1 MLNEKEKLI
10 IVGGAVLITGG
21 LLFYFSKNLLEFL
34 GIAPDAEAK
43 KEAEITEKKNTELL
57 EGQKEKV
64 DTLLKEGQK
73 PSYLKATYLE
83 AANVIHDA
91 TKKAGIDDSDKIAVD
106 TLLRYT
112 PKEIDFAKISEAYG
126 RREHFGLLGIKMGAR
141 TLMQCLTQELS
152 SSEKNRVNKEFARRK
167 LKTRIL

>member
-10 IVGGAVLITGG
+10 LVGGAVLIAGG
-21 LLFYFSKNLLEFL
+21 LLFYFSKNLLEFI
-34 GIAPDAEAK
+34 GIKPDAEEKAAAK
-43 KEAEITEKKNTELL
+43 VEEKKNTELL

-126 RREHFGLLGIKMGAR
+126 RREHYGLLGVKMGQR

-152 SSEKNRVNKEFARRK
+152 TSEKNRINKEFLRRG
-167 LKTRIL
+167 LRTRIL